1 MDKHHRLLVIIPAY
15 NEEESLEATVDELVG
30 VAPSVDYLVVNDG
43 SKDLT
48 ERICRDRG
56 YNYVTLPVNSG
67 LTVGFQTGMKYALRN
82 GYDYALQFDADGQ
95 HMPEYIDEMLETAIN
110 ENADNWLT
118 LPPREKGNLRSN
130 DWLTPYYSHDQ
141 ADYGKA
147 RS

>member
-56 YNYVTLPVNSG
+56 YNC
-67 LTVGFQTGMKYALRN
+67 
-82 GYDYALQFDADGQ
+82 
-95 HMPEYIDEMLETAIN
+95 LESI
-110 ENADNWLT
+110 
-118 LPPREKGNLRSN
+118 SN
-130 DWLTPYYSHDQ
+130 
-141 ADYGKA
+141 
-147 RS
+147 